1 MSHHKWA
8 SPCEWLVDVF
18 HDWDVEALRM
28 NLLALAMRS
37 DPNTLQNIF
46 KKEMEETG
54 YFEEEINCGNFK

>member
-8 SPCEWLVDVF
+8 SPCEWLVDVY
-18 HDWDVEALRM
+18 HNWDEEVLRM

-37 DPNTLQNIF
+37 NPNTLQNIF

-54 YFEEEINCGNFK
+54 YFGEDKE